1 MDAYNYRFDKVTAD
15 VENKKR
21 CVDDS
26 LLYTETLE
34 KSFIQA
40 ANYLSLM
47 GNNGIIQCPEKFQFG
62 SKTVAGPASQSDQ
75 TLSNPFKK
83 GS

>member
-1 MDAYNYRFDKVTAD
+1 MDAYNYRFNKVTVG

-26 LLYTETLE
+26 LLYSETLE

-40 ANYLSLM
+40 ANYLSLK
-47 GNNGIIQCPEKFQFG
+47 GNNGIIQYPEKFQFG
-62 SKTVAGPASQSDQ
+62 SKTVASQLVQ
-75 TLSNPFKK
+75 TLSNLSPSTQKP
-83 GS
+83 

>member
-1 MDAYNYRFDKVTAD
+1 MCRYKRMPMGDHVSMDAYNYRFNKVTVD

-21 CVDDS
+21 CIDNS

-47 GNNGIIQCPEKFQFG
+47 GNKGIIQCPEKFQFG
-62 SKTVAGPASQSDQ
+62 SKTVV
-75 TLSNPFKK
+75 
-83 GS
+83 